1 MGIPKVNR
9 VLVDQGSSTEI
20 LYYSAFKALNLSQ
33 DHLMP
38 ADSPL
43 FGFNETPVWPMGWI
57 ILPMKAGSRNLQV
70 EFVVV
75 DAPSPYNAILDRT
88 WLHEMKAIAST
99 YHQVVR
105 FIGAEGW
112 QEDIKGDQMTAKK
125 CQVNAV
131 HMKKKT
137 TKGKKKKEPKPRP
150 IEEPEGLVLEDVGLP
165 AEEKAVEDLVTIPI
179 NEEGTQYFLLG
190 STLTEREREQ
200 LVVFLKGNI
209 EVFAW
214 TPYEMPGI
222 DSQFISHSLN
232 VDLLR
237 RLVVQKLRRSSPT
250 HSDAVIAEV
259 GRLLD
264 AGAIREVQYPTW
276 LANTVVVPKKNGK
289 LRVCVDYTNLNDAC
303 LKDCFPLPLI
313 DQLVDATAGHARL
326 SMMDAYSGYHQIA
339 MAVED
344 QEKTAFISP
353 RGTYC
358 YKVMPFGLKNAGD
371 IY

>member
-1 MGIPKVNR
+1 
-9 VLVDQGSSTEI
+9 
-20 LYYSAFKALNLSQ
+20 
-33 DHLMP
+33 
-38 ADSPL
+38 
-43 FGFNETPVWPMGWI
+43 
-57 ILPMKAGSRNLQV
+57 
-70 EFVVV
+70 
-75 DAPSPYNAILDRT
+75 
-88 WLHEMKAIAST
+88 MKAIAST

-112 QEDIKGDQMTAKK
+112 QEDIKGDQMIARR

-137 TKGKKKKEPKPRP
+137 TKGKKKKEPKPRS
-150 IEEPEGLVLEDVGLP
+150 IEMSEGPVLEDVRLP
-165 AEEKAVEDLVTIPI
+165 AEEKAVEDLVTVPI
-179 NEEGTQYFLLG
+179 NDDGTRYFLLG
-190 STLTEREREQ
+190 STLTTFEREQ
-200 LVVFLKGNI
+200 LVEFLRRNI

-222 DSQFISHSLN
+222 DPQFISHSLN
-232 VDLLR
+232 VDPLR
-237 RLVVQKLRRSSPT
+237 RPMIQKPRRSSPA

-259 GRLLD
+259 GKLLD

-289 LRVCVDYTNLNDAC
+289 LRVCIDYTNLNDAC
-303 LKDCFPLPLI
+303 PKDCFPLPRI
-313 DQLVDATAGHARL
+313 DLLVDAMAGHARL

-344 QEKTAFISP
+344 QEKTTFISP

-358 YKVMPFGLKNAGD
+358 YKVMPFGLKNAGATFQRMVTKMFAKQLGNTMEAYID
-371 IY
+371 DMVVKSKHASDHLEHLGEILLS